1 MPQFSRFQN
10 GGYVLHKI
18 KIGGKGHYSAWF
30 TAGGILT
37 DCEHFVNGKV
47 RSVSRNA
54 TSVRAD
60 LQIVGNRYKHAA

>member
-30 TAGGILT
+30 TAGGILV
-37 DCEHFVNGKV
+37 DCEQYVNGKV
-47 RSVSRNA
+47 RSVRNA
-54 TSVRAD
+54 HVVRAD